1 MFLMLLIQRKPRICG
16 YLTLLSAVNI
26 ENRPKLVLRKKG
38 EVVLQTIPLATF
50 EDLNET
56 LFLMQYANGVR
67 PYILEWYEDVFLEIY
82 NQKTS
87 VDSKI
92 DSKGYTLYEDC
103 VALTTQ
109 QLADATFEKRN
120 KKVSTKQVRE
130 NSNHS
135 FC

>member
-1 MFLMLLIQRKPRICG
+1 
-16 YLTLLSAVNI
+16 VNI

-50 EDLNET
+50 EDLSET

-87 VDSKI
+87 VDSRI